1 MTLSPLRRFL
11 LAALLWLPLAF
22 FVWFWFAAPIVWPV
36 IFIAKRVLLD
46 FWPQLFTSVSQGADL
61 LDAQGHVRE
70 HAAYLMQLSTS
81 VFVNAA
87 PAGEPA
93 RFGFIEPTVN
103 PMVYGYGLPLLAG
116 LCLAAPG
123 SRRRRLGEL
132 ALGFA
137 LIWPAQAFGVVAEC
151 LKIVVIDTGASGAEA
166 AQRAALSPN
175 LIALCYQ
182 FGYLILPPLVPAVLW
197 IACNRPFIQ
206 ELVRRDF
213 TEPAQGGG
221 VEALATGI
229 GGGRER

>member
-11 LAALLWLPLAF
+11 LAALLWLPFAF
-22 FVWFWFAAPIVWPV
+22 FVWFWFAAPFVWPV
-36 IFIAKRVLLD
+36 IYLTKRVLLD

-70 HAAYLMQLSTS
+70 HAGYLMQLSTS

-87 PAGEPA
+87 PAGEAA

-116 LCLAAPG
+116 LCLAVPG
-123 SRRRRLGEL
+123 SRRRRLWQL

-137 LIWPAQAFGVVAEC
+137 VILPAQTFGVVAEC
-151 LKIVVIDTGASGAEA
+151 LKVVVIDTGASGIEA
-166 AQRAALSPN
+166 AQRADLSPN

-206 ELVRRDF
+206 ELVRHDRK
-213 TEPAQGGG
+213 EPAPAGG

-229 GGGRER
+229 GSGRER